1 MSWNFNWG
9 ELQMGLLSPS
19 LVLNVFELEWTFD
32 ELIFPCLVGL
42 SDDRLDG
49 VHNSNG
55 DDDDG
60 DGGSKLFSKI
70 EWMCVCVCVWNGE
83 RTCQNTEYISIDGL
97 NEFIY
102 VVEWTKS
109 RIEKKSKR

>member
-1 MSWNFNWG
+1 
-9 ELQMGLLSPS
+9 MGLLSPS

-55 DDDDG
+55 DDDG
-60 DGGSKLFSKI
+60 GGGSKLFSKI
-70 EWMCVCVCVWNGE
+70 EWLCVCACEMESVHAKTRN
-83 RTCQNTEYISIDGL
+83 ISQLMD
-97 NEFIY
+97 
-102 VVEWTKS
+102 
-109 RIEKKSKR
+109 

>member
-49 VHNSNG
+49 VHNSDD

-60 DGGSKLFSKI
+60 GGSKLFSKI
-70 EWMCVCVCVWNGE
+70 EWMCVCVRVKWRAYMPKHGI
-83 RTCQNTEYISIDGL
+83 YL
-97 NEFIY
+97 NWWI
-102 VVEWTKS
+102 EWIHLRGRMNK
-109 RIEKKSKR
+109 E